1 MTPQEHN
8 KLIGI
13 GHLAYGGIQ
22 TLLFLGMALIFL
34 GVFTF
39 MPVPP
44 EDGGELFAVGA
55 FFAAFMFIFWLF
67 FAVPSFIAGY
77 GILNR
82 KSWGRIAGI
91 VASVLAAMN
100 VPHGTAICIY
110 SLWFFFSE
118 QGNNFY
124 KQTAQTDFTPHGSYF
139 PNTPYAPDASW
150 NTANNRQ
157 REYVPP
163 SSTQPP
169 DWRS

>member
-13 GHLAYGGIQ
+13 GHLVYGGIQ
-22 TLLFLGMALIFL
+22 TLLFLGLALLFL
-34 GVFTF
+34 GVFAV
-39 MPVPP
+39 MPIPP

-55 FFAAFMFIFWLF
+55 FFTVFMGICWLL
-67 FAVPSFIAGY
+67 FALPSFIAGY
-77 GILNR
+77 GIL
-82 KSWGRIAGI
+82 KHKPWGRIAGI
-91 VASVLAAMN
+91 VASVFAAMN

-124 KQTAQTDFTPHGSYF
+124 KQTPQQPAFTPQGSYL
-139 PNTPYAPDASW
+139 PNAPYTPDATW
-150 NTANNRQ
+150 NTADNRQ

-163 SSTQPP
+163 SVQPP